1 MLFCAAI
8 AIAAN
13 FATVAVANDGHG
25 TTESEAEKAIDTL
38 ADTVNDTSASLHA
51 EDIERTQVVKREA
64 RCLNLEKLV
73 NI

>member
-1 MLFCAAI
+1 MLLCAAI
-8 AIAAN
+8 AMAAN

-25 TTESEAEKAIDTL
+25 TESEAEKAIDTL
-38 ADTVNDTSASLHA
+38 ADDTSAFLHVK
-51 EDIERTQVVKREA
+51 DFKRTQVVKREA